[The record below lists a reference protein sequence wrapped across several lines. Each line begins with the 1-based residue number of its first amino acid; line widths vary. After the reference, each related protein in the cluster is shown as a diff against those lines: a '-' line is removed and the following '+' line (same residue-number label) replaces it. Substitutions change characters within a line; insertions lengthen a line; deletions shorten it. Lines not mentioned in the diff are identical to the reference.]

1 MNFSRN
7 RVASEVS
14 RTIGHDIISHT
25 SIYDNLWWTLINS
38 VRDAHLCQA
47 DVTTLYVV
55 FISTILS
62 FQNKRCLVTTTVF
75 SCLFSFV
82 ELHLFI
88 FNYIWLTLRNQL
100 FIGTIKSV
108 FYSHFD
114 WALTTWDLLGMRL
127 CHSFWCSKWWQLHN
141 NSNCPAIQVS

>member
-14 RTIGHDIISHT
+14 RTIGHDIHLWQLVMDSDQFSSRRT
-25 SIYDNLWWTLINS
+25 LVPGRCNDLVRRIYIHNIKFSEQKMSCHDNSLLMS
-38 VRDAHLCQA
+38 VFFCSA
-47 DVTTLYVV
+47 
-55 FISTILS
+55 
-62 FQNKRCLVTTTVF
+62 K
-75 SCLFSFV
+75 
-82 ELHLFI
+82 LHLFI
-88 FNYIWLTLRNQL
+88 FNYIWLTLGNQL